1 MIFCKCNFFIRTP
14 MSPLTY
20 LIAFMIFTIVWS
32 NDSSKVEIIQIPAR
46 NERDFSTSP
55 THFYFKYQTPSH
67 FNMSVSDI
75 YIRVPSLRTI
85 FNLAQPTLFEITYQG
100 SCEVHKGKGVHIKL
114 LVDDHLI
121 VGDLRICYLT
131 DCSIS
136 TCSCRTWYTYI
147 WYRSTSWRY
156 RFVFSHLWWYY
167 AI

>member
-1 MIFCKCNFFIRTP
+1 
-14 MSPLTY
+14 
-20 LIAFMIFTIVWS
+20 
-32 NDSSKVEIIQIPAR
+32 
-46 NERDFSTSP
+46 
-55 THFYFKYQTPSH
+55 
-67 FNMSVSDI
+67 MSVSDI

-136 TCSCRTWYTYI
+136 SCSCRTWYTYI
-147 WYRSTSWRY
+147 
-156 RFVFSHLWWYY
+156 
-167 AI
+167 